1 VARGEY
7 VGEET
12 LNGKAVKRY
21 VIDGDAFLVAAQNST
36 NPQLKAFGDALW
48 AAEDADLYV
57 DAAGGYPV
65 AFKGSYSGEFEP
77 LKFEGD
83 FSVDIELTDVNT
95 NTRVDLPAACNK
107 PISM

>member
-1 VARGEY
+1 M
-7 VGEET
+7 
-12 LNGKAVKRY
+12 
-21 VIDGDAFLVAAQNST
+21 
-36 NPQLKAFGDALW
+36 
-48 AAEDADLYV
+48 

-83 FSVDIELTDVNT
+83 FSLDIELTDVNT